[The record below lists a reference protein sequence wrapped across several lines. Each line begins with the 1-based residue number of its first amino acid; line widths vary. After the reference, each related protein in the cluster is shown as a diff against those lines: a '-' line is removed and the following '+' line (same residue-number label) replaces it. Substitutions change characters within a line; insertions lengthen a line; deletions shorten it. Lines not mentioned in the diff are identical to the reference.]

1 MALEVTISTASKQSI
16 TKAPAVVTVITAE
29 DIKATGATNIVDA
42 LEGVPGIHIRT
53 NQFAFR
59 PFVQF
64 RGANASQTLLMVNG
78 APMSDLMWGF
88 GIFWKG
94 LPTSMIE
101 RVEIIR
107 GPGSALF
114 GADASA
120 GVVNIITKTAGK
132 IDRSEI
138 GVRTGSFNTHNAWAQ
153 YGDQWGGFDVAFT
166 ADFYTTNGHDP
177 YIEADGQTLQ
187 DQSLATNVSLAPGAA
202 QIGWN
207 NMDLRFSLA
216 RANWRV
222 NVDYM
227 KHSDLEIGLTGA
239 GVLDPVTE
247 ASDSRFNT
255 SLLYTNELFSENWGL
270 DAELRYQH
278 LDYTSGDGFQERP
291 PGAFDGDYP
300 DGVINQMRSA
310 EQRVS
315 FEMSGLY
322 KGIDDHALRLGMGHT
337 WQDLFLVEQF
347 INMGTGP
354 DGNPLPPGGPLV
366 DLSDSPYAFAPE
378 KARNISH
385 LFLQDVWSMGE
396 DWELTAGVRYDQYS
410 DFGNTLNPRL
420 ALVWQSTDKFTTKL
434 MYGEA
439 FKAPS
444 FQQLFAETSFTLP
457 NPDLDPERSET
468 LELAFSYA
476 ATKNLNLGLNI
487 YHFQQ
492 SDFIRAQ
499 TVMGLSKRQ
508 YMNSGEHTIRGVEVE
523 ARLQATKNL
532 RLSGNYT
539 VRNPDDNEYR
549 AIQESEQDAYL
560 RADWGLLPGWNWN
573 LQANW
578 IGERARASGD
588 SREPVDDYL
597 IADTTLRYT
606 GHKHLELATSI
617 RNLFDEDAR
626 EYTGRSIPGD
636 LPLAERSIFAELR
649 YKF

>member
-1 MALEVTISTASKQSI
+1 
-16 TKAPAVVTVITAE
+16 
-29 DIKATGATNIVDA
+29 
-42 LEGVPGIHIRT
+42 
-53 NQFAFR
+53 
-59 PFVQF
+59 
-64 RGANASQTLLMVNG
+64 
-78 APMSDLMWGF
+78 
-88 GIFWKG
+88 
-94 LPTSMIE
+94 
-101 RVEIIR
+101 
-107 GPGSALF
+107 
-114 GADASA
+114 
-120 GVVNIITKTAGK
+120 
-132 IDRSEI
+132 
-138 GVRTGSFNTHNAWAQ
+138 
-153 YGDQWGGFDVAFT
+153 
-166 ADFYTTNGHDP
+166 
-177 YIEADGQTLQ
+177 
-187 DQSLATNVSLAPGAA
+187 
-202 QIGWN
+202 
-207 NMDLRFSLA
+207 
-216 RANWRV
+216 
-222 NVDYM
+222 
-227 KHSDLEIGLTGA
+227 
-239 GVLDPVTE
+239 
-247 ASDSRFNT
+247 
-255 SLLYTNELFSENWGL
+255 
-270 DAELRYQH
+270 
-278 LDYTSGDGFQERP
+278 
-291 PGAFDGDYP
+291 
-300 DGVINQMRSA
+300 
-310 EQRVS
+310 
-315 FEMSGLY
+315 
-322 KGIDDHALRLGMGHT
+322 
-337 WQDLFLVEQF
+337 
-347 INMGTGP
+347 
-354 DGNPLPPGGPLV
+354 
-366 DLSDSPYAFAPE
+366 
-378 KARNISH
+378 
-385 LFLQDVWSMGE
+385 MGE